1 MTTRVSTSLINFA
14 LLSIAAAG
22 LAFAQTPPPGTITGP
37 YVFSSVSNETAT
49 LASLNFNADGTVNG
63 TAVIQQGVQVSTY
76 AVQGTYDASTNTLS
90 LAGPSLD
97 TFDTN
102 GNPLLF
108 NQVVMVIPFSST
120 SLATLSTT
128 QGQTMGQLNAA
139 GQALPTGSFQVIGRP
154 LTPSSTSVELLS
166 LDANGN
172 INGQEVTNS
181 FGQVVR
187 KGLGGVAVQT
197 PTGFQQITLGVTFTD
212 ADGNPQTATETYLAL
227 PTQTGAQLI
236 QTGGGASGLLVL
248 SR

>member
-1 MTTRVSTSLINFA
+1 M
-14 LLSIAAAG
+14 
-22 LAFAQTPPPGTITGP
+22 
-37 YVFSSVSNETAT
+37 
-49 LASLNFNADGTVNG
+49 
-63 TAVIQQGVQVSTY
+63 IQQGVQVSTY

-128 QGQTMGQLNAA
+128 QGQTIGQLNAA

-248 SR
+248 SK

>member
-97 TFDTN
+97 TFDTD

-139 GQALPTGSFQVIGRP
+139 GQALPTGAFRSSAGRLLRRARASNCSAWM
-154 LTPSSTSVELLS
+154 LTEISM
-166 LDANGN
+166 D
-172 INGQEVTNS
+172 
-181 FGQVVR
+181 R
-187 KGLGGVAVQT
+187 K
-197 PTGFQQITLGVTFTD
+197 
-212 ADGNPQTATETYLAL
+212 
-227 PTQTGAQLI
+227 
-236 QTGGGASGLLVL
+236 
-248 SR
+248 